1 MKPPPIL
8 LLAPTILPPSPI
20 SRHHN
25 NRELRVRKRRP
36 ALVEEVIDAELDP
49 GADDPAEG
57 AEMVVGDVREE
68 EGVGRGEAGRGER
81 GEIGVSAE
89 EGEEV
94 GV

>member
-1 MKPPPIL
+1 M
-8 LLAPTILPPSPI
+8 
-20 SRHHN
+20 
-25 NRELRVRKRRP
+25 RKGRP

-57 AEMVVGDVREE
+57 AEMVVGDVGKE

-81 GEIGVSAE
+81 GKVGVGAE